1 MQVQVIGKI
10 ARFSPGIVLSLTD
23 EQAFPRSISLRH
35 VKGSSFKVLE
45 TIEFKAGEV
54 LGVSGKVGNELLQ
67 SLKVVE
73 EK

>member
-45 TIEFKAGEV
+45 TIEFKAGEI
-54 LGVSGKVGNELLQ
+54 LGYPERLGRNYFKA
-67 SLKVVE
+67 
-73 EK
+73 